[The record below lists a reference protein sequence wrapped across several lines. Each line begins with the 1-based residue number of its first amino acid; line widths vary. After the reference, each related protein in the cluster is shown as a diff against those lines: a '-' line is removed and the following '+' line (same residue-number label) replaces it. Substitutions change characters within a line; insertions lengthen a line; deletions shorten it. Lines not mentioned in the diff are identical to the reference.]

1 MRHALALP
9 AVLVAALAVS
19 AAAQQKPAVTRADYA
34 KWETLSAN
42 PRTALSPDGAWIAY
56 GINRGNDEDEL
67 RFHRIATGEET
78 VVELAS
84 APTYSS
90 DSRWAA
96 YGIRQSEDEQER
108 LRRERQP
115 IQNSLGLIDLASAE
129 TSVIEGVQTFAFSG
143 DGRYLLMRRYRPA
156 PAGQG
161 NAGGTGRAGGAG
173 GGSTDD
179 PDADAVGVT
188 AIVRDLAAGTDTPFG
203 NVSDTAWER
212 SDEGHLLAM
221 TIAAE
226 GRAGNGVHLY
236 DPATSVLRVLDSANE
251 IYSGL
256 GWREDGQDLLVM
268 RSLGDESR
276 DGPTQVVLAWRGVGT
291 PSESMLTLDP
301 TAASSFPDGMRT
313 VTSRQPSWS
322 DDGRMVFLGV
332 AEWKDRPAPARG
344 RGAGRE
350 GRGGG
355 EAAGQGEDAPERGGG
370 PGRGRGAG
378 GNDEEEPDE
387 PADVAVWHWKDTV
400 VMSAQQ
406 NRAAADRRR
415 NHLSVWHVDS
425 GRFVQLGRSFEE
437 NVTPVEGQP
446 FAYIRDGGPYA
457 MARSIGRRTADLY
470 LADLDT
476 GERTLLREN
485 AYDSYAQVSPGGSYV
500 LFVEDGHYWTLDLRT
515 KTVTN
520 ITRGIRTSF
529 VDTESDSTGVPRP
542 MFGSAGWLADDQA
555 VLLYDKHDIWQV
567 APDGSSSDRLTN
579 GAADGLR
586 HRLVRMDFD
595 EPTIAPGTHYVSLFG
610 LTSKQS
616 GYGRVTIGGN
626 GTGLR
631 VERLVLADAS
641 ITSLGRAE
649 DAEVYGWIAQRHDDS
664 PDLFLSSS
672 ADLSGA
678 KQVTRTNAF
687 QDEYAWS
694 RSEVIDY
701 RSEKGT
707 ALQGALYYPAGYE
720 PGRRYP
726 MIVYV
731 YETLSD
737 GVHRYVVPSETSY
750 YNTSVFTANGYF
762 VLQPDIV
769 FRPKEPGLSVV
780 ESVRPAVEEVVEM
793 GLADEARVGIIGHS
807 WGGFDTAFLATHTD
821 TFAAAVAGAA
831 ITNLVSNYGNHH
843 WNSGIAET
851 DHIETGQQ
859 RMVVPLYEDLD
870 AYIRNSAVFN
880 VHNMTTPL
888 MLMTG
893 DEDGT
898 VFWHQAVEMY
908 NIGRRA
914 GRNVVMLVYDGE
926 DHGLRQ
932 RKNQIDYQVR
942 ILAWFGHYLK
952 GDEAPAWITD
962 GQTWLE
968 RQDEVAAATRGGGG
982 R

>member
-19 AAAQQKPAVTRADYA
+19 AAAQQKPAVTRADYG
-34 KWETLSAN
+34 KWESLSVN
-42 PRTALSPDGAWIAY
+42 PRTALSPDGAWVAY
-56 GINRGNDEDEL
+56 VINRGNDEDEV
-67 RFHRIATGEET
+67 RFQKLATGEET
-78 VVELAS
+78 TVALAS
-84 APTYSS
+84 SPVFSS

-96 YGIRQSEDEQER
+96 YSIRQSEEDEER
-108 LRRERQP
+108 LRREREP
-115 IQNSLGLIDLASAE
+115 IHNSLGLIDLASAE
-129 TSVIEGVQTFAFSG
+129 TSVVEGVQTFAFSG

-156 PAGQG
+156 PPGQG

-173 GGSTDD
+173 GGSTGD
-179 PDADAVGVT
+179 PDADPVGVT

-203 NVSDTAWER
+203 NVSGSAWED

-221 TIAAE
+221 TISAE

-251 IYSGL
+251 TYSGL
-256 GWREDGQDLLVM
+256 GWREDARDLVVM
-268 RSLGDESR
+268 RSLGDEAR

-291 PSESMLTLDP
+291 PGESRLTFDP
-301 TAASSFPDGMRT
+301 TETASFPDGMRT
-313 VTSRQPSWS
+313 VTSRQLSWS
-322 DDGRMVFLGV
+322 DEGRMMFLGI
-332 AEWKDRPAPARG
+332 AEWKDKPAPARG

-355 EAAGQGEDAPERGGG
+355 EAGGQDEDVPGRGGG
-370 PGRGRGAG
+370 PGRGAG
-378 GNDEEEPDE
+378 PGDDPERDE
-387 PADVAVWHWKDTV
+387 PADVAVWHWKDTT
-400 VMSAQQ
+400 VMAAQQ
-406 NRAAADRRR
+406 NRLAADRRR
-415 NHLSVWHVDS
+415 NHLSVWHLDS
-425 GRFVQLGRSFEE
+425 GRFVRLGRSFDET
-437 NVTPVEGQP
+437 VTPIDGRPLAYVE
-446 FAYIRDGGPYA
+446 DTGPYA
-457 MARSIGRRTADLY
+457 MARSIGRRSADLY
-470 LADLDT
+470 LADLET
-476 GERTLLREN
+476 GERTPLREGV
-485 AYDSYAQVSPGGSYV
+485 YDGYAQVSPGGRYV
-500 LFVEDGHYWTLDLRT
+500 IFVEDGHYWTLDVET
-515 KTVTN
+515 KAVTN

-542 MFGSAGWLADDQA
+542 MFGTAGWLADDAA

-567 APDGSSSDRLTN
+567 AIDDSSSTRLTD
-579 GAADGLR
+579 GAGEGLR
-586 HRLVRMDFD
+586 HRLTRMDFD
-595 EPTIAPGTHYVSLFG
+595 DPFVSPGPHVVSLFG
-610 LTSKQS
+610 LRSKQS
-616 GYGRVTIGGN
+616 GYGRITIGGEP
-626 GTGLR
+626 G
-631 VERLVLADAS
+631 VERLVLRDAS
-641 ITSLGRAE
+641 ITSLGKAA
-649 DAEVYGWIAQRHDDS
+649 DAEVYGWVEQRHDDS
-664 PDLFLSSS
+664 PDLFIASS
-672 ADLSGA
+672 ADLAGP
-678 KQVTRTNAF
+678 KQVTTTNAF
-687 QDEYAWS
+687 QDEHAWS

-701 RSEKGT
+701 TSETGT

-720 PGRRYP
+720 AGRRYP

-737 GVHRYVVPSETSY
+737 SVHRYVVPSETSY

-780 ESVRPAVEEVVEM
+780 ESVRPAVERVVEM
-793 GLADEARVGIIGHS
+793 GLADEARVGSIGHS

-908 NIGRRA
+908 NIARRA
-914 GRNVVMLVYDGE
+914 GKNVVMLVYDGE
-926 DHGLRQ
+926 DHGLRE
-932 RKNQIDYQVR
+932 RKNQIDYQTR

-952 GDEAPAWITD
+952 GDDAPAWIAD
-962 GQTWLE
+962 GQSWLD
-968 RQDEVAAATRGGGG
+968 RQAEVAAASGGGG